1 MKAEVKG
8 NALVVTSS
16 MKAEDILKIKKARPE
31 ALALVEEEDGMK
43 NMVFFVDVT
52 APGGE
57 PAIENDY
64 IVFDGTTHDEAK
76 LATATVLLR
85 GKIGD
90 PKETVAELF
99 GTALV
104 RLQKLE
110 ATIPAVLETVNA
122 EHAALLECISAE

>member
-1 MKAEVKG
+1 MKAEIKG
-8 NALVVTSS
+8 NALIVTSTL
-16 MKAEDILKIKKARPE
+16 KVEDILKVKKARPE
-31 ALALVEEEDGMK
+31 ALALVEEKDGVK
-43 NMVFFVDVT
+43 NMVFFVD
-52 APGGE
+52 ANPGGE
-57 PAIENDY
+57 PAVENDY
-64 IVFDGTTHDEAK
+64 IVFDGHTHDEEK
-76 LATATVLLR
+76 FATATLLLR

-90 PKETVAELF
+90 PKETVADLF